1 MRWSADKPIYTP
13 GLSTRWKRGFAWF
26 PRTIDS
32 TRIWLERY
40 WKYQI
45 FEGRKRSTNS
55 GWMTNETWKTIKE
68 ELW

>member
-1 MRWSADKPIYTP
+1 MRWSAIDPLLTP
-13 GLSTRWKRGFAWF
+13 GSSTRWKRGFAWF
-26 PRTIDS
+26 PRTIND

-45 FEGRKRSTNS
+45 YEGPESNS
-55 GWMTNETWKTIKE
+55 GWMTNDTWKTIKE